1 MAAVARVTL
10 KIRFIL
16 NPRSG
21 HLRRRPGAADEI
33 RRFIAARQLD
43 ASLALTERAGHAT
56 QLATAALAEGCD
68 CVVAVGG
75 DGTMNEVARALV
87 ATPAAL
93 GLVPCGSGNGLARH
107 LGIPLKYSAAL
118 ENLLTGKARLIDT
131 GVAAGHPFFCASG
144 VGFEADI
151 AAKFNQLTRRG
162 FVSYLRTS
170 FAAYWNFTSA
180 NYGIETTDG
189 HRDVTAFTLVVANCC
204 QYGNNAYI
212 APGAELDDALLNLT
226 AVPRFSLLHS
236 PLMLWRLFRGTLQ
249 QSKQVTMLV
258 GQNFTLHRESAGLL
272 HTDGEVHEAPAV
284 VEFSVRPG
292 SLRVIAPAT
301 AAS

>member
-33 RRFIAARQLD
+33 RRFIGARQLD

-56 QLATAALAEGCD
+56 ELATAALADGCD
-68 CVVAVGG
+68 LVVAVGG
-75 DGTMNEVARALV
+75 DGTMNEVARALTG
-87 ATPAAL
+87 TPAAL

-107 LGIPLKYSAAL
+107 LGIPLKFSAAL
-118 ENLLTGKARLIDT
+118 GNLLTGQARLIDT
-131 GVAAGHPFFCASG
+131 GVAAGHPFFCAAG
-144 VGFEADI
+144 VGYEALI
-151 AAKFNQLTRRG
+151 AVRFNQLARRG
-162 FVSYLRTS
+162 FVSYLRTGT
-170 FAAYWNFTSA
+170 FAFFDHASERYR
-180 NYGIETTDG
+180 IEFAEG
-189 HRDVTAFTLVVANCC
+189 RLDVTAFTLVVANCC

-226 AVPRFSLLHS
+226 AVPRFSLLRS

-258 GQNFTLHRESAGLL
+258 GQNFTLHRASAGLL

-284 VEFSVRPG
+284 VEFSVRPH

-301 AAS
+301 TAS